1 MTTPD
6 ELLTPVRAGRLEL
19 RNRVVVPAHTTNFA
33 VDGLF
38 SDRHLA
44 YHRARAEG
52 GVGLIITEGMRV
64 HPTSLGRANTVSAFD
79 DRVVG
84 SLAELVR
91 VVHGGGAKL
100 AAQLLHV
107 GRQAGGHNVLT
118 AAWGASALPWS
129 STAAIP
135 HSMTTDEIAEL
146 VDAFAAAAVRVAAAG
161 VDAVELHLGH
171 GHLLQQFLSPATN
184 HRDDAYGGSLAN
196 RLRLAR
202 EVVEAVLGALPGT
215 MPVILRVSAD
225 EFLDGGLDLEQ
236 MLVVTGLLVRDY
248 RFDVL
253 HVSHSAYVG
262 TGSVATQIADMSFPA
277 LPFRHLPRAF
287 KAAFPDLAVLAV
299 GRVDDLDNAA
309 ALVADGSADLVALA
323 RPHIALPTL
332 VASRTDPAAPPA
344 RECIAC
350 NQGCAGRLELGLGIS
365 CVVNPEVGLE
375 REWAALREAARHAPK
390 LRVLV
395 VGGGTAGMEAASAA
409 ASAGHRVTL
418 VEAAPE
424 LGGAL
429 RLAAKL
435 PMRGR
440 FGLFVEQLAATT
452 RHLGVDV
459 RLGVRADAAL
469 LAEGWDHVV
478 FATGAAAPAEPVRA
492 TSGSSYPEIPVDR
505 AVEEPGGTG
514 RHVVLVD
521 EDGTATALA
530 LADHLLHDG
539 RRVTLVTDRAALSW
553 RVPVYSKPALLDRLR
568 GRGFSAVLLRAPTG
582 MAGDSMILTDP
593 LSGRAEQVDQVS
605 SVVFLRPREA
615 NAHPPVPSG
624 VSTTSVGDAYA
635 PRTAL
640 EAAFEGRL
648 AGLAAAR
655 AVGVRAAAAAL
666 RGRL

>member
-1 MTTPD
+1 MRSPD
-6 ELLTPVRAGRLEL
+6 RPLDALLAPVRAGRLEL
-19 RNRVVVPAHTTNFA
+19 RNRIVMPAHTTNFA

-38 SDRHLA
+38 SERHLA

-79 DRVVG
+79 DRVIG
-84 SLAELVR
+84 SLADLVG
-91 VVHGGGAKL
+91 VVHAGGAKL

-129 STAAIP
+129 STAATP
-135 HSMTTDEIAEL
+135 HRMTTDEIAE
-146 VDAFAAAAVRVAAAG
+146 VVAAFGAAAARVAAAG
-161 VDAVELHLGH
+161 VDAVEVHLGH

-184 HRDDAYGGSLAN
+184 HRDDAYGGSPAR

-202 EVVEAVLGALPGT
+202 EVVEAVLGALPGS
-215 MPVILRVSAD
+215 MPVVLRVSAD
-225 EFLDGGLDLEQ
+225 EFLDGGLDLER
-236 MLVVTGLLVRDY
+236 MLTATELLVRDY

-262 TGSVATQIADMSFPA
+262 TVSVATQMADMSFPPM
-277 LPFRHLPRAF
+277 PFRHLPRAF
-287 KAAFPDLAVLAV
+287 KEAFPDLAVLAV

-309 ALVADGSADLVALA
+309 ELVADGSADLVALA

-332 VASRTDPAAPPA
+332 VATRTDPSAPPA

-375 REWAALREAARHAPK
+375 REWAALREAARRAPD

-395 VGGGTAGMEAASAA
+395 VGGGPAGLEAASAA

-418 VEAAPE
+418 VEGGPE

-429 RLAAKL
+429 RLAARL
-435 PMRGR
+435 PVRGR
-440 FGLFVEQLAATT
+440 FGLFVDQLAASA
-452 RHLGVDV
+452 RHLGVDI

-469 LAEGWDHVV
+469 LARGWDHVV
-478 FATGAAAPAEPVRA
+478 FATGAGEP
-492 TSGSSYPEIPVDR
+492 D
-505 AVEEPGGTG
+505 EPGSDYPTVPVGRAIDEPGRTG

-521 EDGTATALA
+521 EDGTTTALA
-530 LADHLLHDG
+530 LADHLLDG
-539 RRVTLVTDRAALSW
+539 DRRVTLVTDRAALSW
-553 RVPVYSKPALLDRLR
+553 RVPVYSRPALLDRLR
-568 GRGFSAVLLRAPTG
+568 GRGFSAVLMRAPAG
-582 MAGDSMILTDP
+582 MEGDSMILTDP
-593 LSGRAEQVDQVS
+593 LSGRAQQVEGVS
-605 SVVFLRPREA
+605 AVVFLRPRAA
-615 NAHPPVPSG
+615 NSGPPAPDGVP
-624 VSTTSVGDAYA
+624 TTTVGDAYA

-655 AVGVRAAAAAL
+655 TDEVRTAAAAL

>member
-1 MTTPD
+1 MTARD
-6 ELLTPVRAGRLEL
+6 DLLAPVRAGRLEL
-19 RNRVVVPAHTTNFA
+19 RNRVVMPAHTTNFA

-79 DRVVG
+79 DRVVP
-84 SLAELVR
+84 SLAGLVD

-118 AAWGASALPWS
+118 AAWGASALPWA
-129 STAAIP
+129 STAATP
-135 HSMTTDEIAEL
+135 HAMTTDEIAEV
-146 VDAFAAAAVRVAAAG
+146 VDAFASAAGRVAAAG
-161 VDAVELHLGH
+161 VDAVEVHLGH

-184 HRDDAYGGSLAN
+184 HRDDAYGGSLDN

-202 EVVEAVLGALPGT
+202 EVLDAVLAALPGT
-215 MPVILRVSAD
+215 MPLILRISAD
-225 EFLDGGLDLEQ
+225 EFLDGGLDLER
-236 MLVVTGLLVRDY
+236 MLTATGLLVRDY
-248 RFDVL
+248 RVDVL

-262 TGSVATQIADMSFPA
+262 TASVATQMADMSFPP

-309 ALVADGSADLVALA
+309 GLVADGSADLVALA

-332 VASRTDPAAPPA
+332 VAARTDAAAPPA

-375 REWAALREAARHAPK
+375 REWAALREAARRAPK

-395 VGGGTAGMEAASAA
+395 VGGGPAGLEAASAA

-435 PMRGR
+435 PVRGR
-440 FGLFVEQLAATT
+440 FGRFVEQLAATA

-459 RLGVRADAAL
+459 RPGVRADAAL

-478 FATGAAAPAEPVRA
+478 LATGATAPDD
-492 TSGSSYPEIPVDR
+492 SGSDYPVVPLER
-505 AVEEPGGTG
+505 AVDEPGSTG

-521 EDGTATALA
+521 EDGTTTALA
-530 LADHLLHDG
+530 LADHLLHDD
-539 RRVTLVTDRAALSW
+539 RRVTLVTDRSALSW

-568 GRGFSAVLLRAPTG
+568 GRGFSAVLMRTPAG
-582 MAGDSMILTDP
+582 MEGDSMIFTDP
-593 LSGRAEQVDQVS
+593 LSGRAERVDDVS
-605 SVVFLRPREA
+605 SVVFLRPRA
-615 NAHPPVPSG
+615 ASAGPPVPDG
-624 VSTTSVGDAYA
+624 VSTATVGDAYA

-648 AGLAAAR
+648 AGLTAAR
-655 AVGVRAAAAAL
+655 TAGVRAAEAAL